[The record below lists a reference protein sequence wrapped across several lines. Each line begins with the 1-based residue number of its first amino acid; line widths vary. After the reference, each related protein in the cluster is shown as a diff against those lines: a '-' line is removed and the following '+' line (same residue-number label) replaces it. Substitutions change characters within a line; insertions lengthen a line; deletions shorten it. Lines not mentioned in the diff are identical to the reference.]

1 MLNKIPAH
9 ILARL
14 AAGLIILYPLAILG
28 ARLDI
33 LHFRNSFLIFIIA
46 ALLGFIVLVLS
57 VLKLPK
63 QTQGEAK
70 PLVLAVVLTLVP
82 LMLLGTNI
90 VKARSVPFL
99 HDVTTDMEYP
109 PALIKAKTLRGK
121 EHHPVEY
128 KAKEFA
134 QLQKE
139 GYPDIK
145 PVRLSITPM
154 ETFFK
159 VQKAVQV
166 MDWDVVAVNGQTLP
180 FTIEAVASS
189 ALFDFKDD
197 IAIRVSQT
205 IEGSQVDIRSMSRE
219 GLSDLG
225 ANAQRIRDF
234 FAALNATK

>member
-28 ARLDI
+28 ARFDI
-33 LHFRNSFLIFIIA
+33 MHFRNSFLIFILA

-63 QTQGEAK
+63 QAQGEAK
-70 PLVLAVVLTLVP
+70 PLVLAVVLTLTP

-99 HDVTTDMEYP
+99 YDVTTDTEYP
-109 PALIKAKTLRGK
+109 PALVKAKALRAEG
-121 EHHPVEY
+121 EHSVEY
-128 KAKEFA
+128 DVKKFA

-145 PVRLSITPM
+145 PVRLSISAM
-154 ETFFK
+154 EAFYK
-159 VQKAVQV
+159 VRKAVQG
-166 MDWDVVAVNGQTLP
+166 MGWEVVAVNGQALP

-189 ALFDFKDD
+189 ALFGFKDD

-205 IEGSQVDIRSMSRE
+205 IEGSQVDMRSMSRE
-219 GLSDLG
+219 GRTDLG
-225 ANAQRIRDF
+225 ANAQRIQDF
-234 FAALNATK
+234 FSALNATK